1 MPAEDFAQRLIDW
14 HRQAGRHDLP
24 WQSDR
29 AAYRVWVSEIMLQQ
43 TQVATAIPYFERF
56 MARFPSADA
65 LAQAP
70 IDQVLGSWSG
80 LGYYA
85 RARNLHKAAQLV
97 VSEHGGEL
105 PGNIDLLMT
114 LPGIGRST
122 AGAIL
127 ALSASQRHA
136 ILDGNVKRVLARHF
150 GVHGWPGQRAV
161 EQQLWSLSEAC
172 TPAEQVDVYTQAIM
186 DLGAT
191 VCRRSK
197 PACHACPLARTCV
210 ALEQGL
216 TGELPG
222 KRPQKSLPVRRS
234 CWLVARRPDG
244 RVLLEKRPPAGLWG
258 GLWCLPE
265 QVTGQPPEDW
275 GRQHLGAKPARVAE
289 LEGFR
294 HTFSH
299 FHLDVSPVLLQM
311 NQAPAA
317 NVAEAGQVWYKHGQS
332 VESELGLAAPVQ
344 RLLERL
350 ERDYPVPDQT

>member
-1 MPAEDFAQRLIDW
+1 M
-14 HRQAGRHDLP
+14 P
-24 WQSDR
+24 WQTDR
-29 AAYRVWVSEIMLQQ
+29 APYRVWVSEIMLQQ
-43 TQVATAIPYFERF
+43 TQVATVIPYFQRFMERF
-56 MARFPSADA
+56 PNADA
-65 LAQAP
+65 LARAR

-97 VSEHGGEL
+97 ASEYGGEL
-105 PGNIDLLMT
+105 PGDIDLLMT

-127 ALSASQRHA
+127 ALSAGRRHP

-172 TPAEQVDVYTQAIM
+172 TPAEHVDIYTQAIM

-197 PACHACPLARTCV
+197 PACQVCPLLSTCV

-216 TGELPG
+216 TADLPG
-222 KRPQKSLPVRRS
+222 KRPKKPLPVRRS

-265 QVTGQPPEDW
+265 QVTGQAPEDW
-275 GRQHLGAKPARVAE
+275 GRQHLGTEPVQVAV
-289 LEGFR
+289 LEEFR

-299 FHLDVSPVLLQM
+299 FHLDVAPVLLQM
-311 NQAPAA
+311 TQAAA
-317 NVAEAGQVWYKHGQS
+317 TNVAETGQVWYKHGQS
-332 VESELGLAAPVQ
+332 LESELGLAAPVQ

-350 ERDYPVPDQT
+350 ERDYPGSDQK

>member
-1 MPAEDFAQRLIDW
+1 MPIRNLAQRLIAW
-14 HRQAGRHDLP
+14 HGSAGRHDLP

-43 TQVATAIPYFERF
+43 TQVATVIPYFQRFMERF
-56 MARFPSADA
+56 PNADA
-65 LAQAP
+65 LARSP

-97 VSEHGGEL
+97 ASEHAGEL
-105 PGNIDLLMT
+105 PDEIDLLMT

-127 ALSASQRHA
+127 ALSASRRHP

-172 TPAEQVDVYTQAIM
+172 TPAEYVDVYTQAIM

-191 VCRRSK
+191 VCRRGK
-197 PACHACPLARTCV
+197 PACQVCPLASTCV

-216 TGELPG
+216 TGDLPG
-222 KRPQKSLPVRRS
+222 KRPKKSLPVRRS
-234 CWLVARRPDG
+234 RWLVARRPDG
-244 RVLLEKRPPAGLWG
+244 AVLLEKRAPAGLWG

-265 QVTGQPPEDW
+265 QVTGQAPEDW
-275 GRQHLGAKPARVAE
+275 GRQHLGAKPALVAP

-299 FHLDVSPVLLQM
+299 FHLDVSPILLQM
-311 NQAPAA
+311 TQAAAA

-350 ERDYPVPDQT
+350 ERDFPGSDQT

>member
-1 MPAEDFAQRLIDW
+1 MSERDISHRLIAW
-14 HRQAGRHDLP
+14 HVLAGRHDLP
-24 WQSDR
+24 WQCDR
-29 AAYRVWVSEIMLQQ
+29 DAYRVWVSEIMLQQ
-43 TQVATAIPYFERF
+43 TQVATVIPYFQRFVERF
-56 MARFPSADA
+56 PNVLA
-65 LAQAP
+65 LAKAP

-97 VSEHGGEL
+97 ASDHGGEL
-105 PGNIDLLMT
+105 PLDIEGLMT

-127 ALSASQRHA
+127 ALSKGQRHA
-136 ILDGNVKRVLARHF
+136 ILDGNVKRVLSRHF
-150 GVHGWPGQRAV
+150 GVHGWPGLREV
-161 EQQLWSLSEAC
+161 EQQLWSLSETC

-191 VCRRSK
+191 LCRRSK
-197 PACHACPLARTCV
+197 PACQECPLARTCV

-222 KRPQKSLPVRRS
+222 KRPKKSLPVRRS

-244 RVLLEKRPPAGLWG
+244 AVLLEKRPPTGLWG

-265 QVTGQPPEDW
+265 QVAGQPPEDW
-275 GRQHLGAKPARVAE
+275 GRQHLGVKPAQVGP
-289 LEGFR
+289 LDGFR

-299 FHLDVSPVLLQM
+299 FHLDVSPILLEM
-311 NQAPAA
+311 TQAAG
-317 NVAEAGQVWYKHGQS
+317 NVAETGQVWYKHGQS
-332 VESELGLAAPVQ
+332 NESELGLAAPVQ

-350 ERDYPVPDQT
+350 ERDYPGPDQT

>member
-1 MPAEDFAQRLIDW
+1 MTVETLAQRLVDW
-14 HRQAGRHDLP
+14 HRRAGRHDLP

-43 TQVATAIPYFERF
+43 TQVATVIPYFQQFMERF
-56 MARFPSADA
+56 PNAVA
-65 LAQAP
+65 LASAP

-85 RARNLHKAAQLV
+85 RARNLHKAAQIVARDL
-97 VSEHGGEL
+97 GGEL
-105 PGNIDLLMT
+105 PGDIDALMA

-127 ALSASQRHA
+127 ALSAGQRHA

-150 GVHGWPGQRAV
+150 GVHGWPGLRHVQ
-161 EQQLWSLSEAC
+161 QQLWSLSEIC
-172 TPAEQVDVYTQAIM
+172 TPAEHTDVYTQAIM

-191 VCRRSK
+191 VCRRGK
-197 PACHACPLARTCV
+197 PACQECPLATTCV
-210 ALEQGL
+210 ALEEGVISD
-216 TGELPG
+216 LPG
-222 KRPQKSLPVRRS
+222 KRPKKLLPLRRS

-244 RVLLEKRPPAGLWG
+244 TVLLEKRPPAGLWG

-265 QVTGQPPEDW
+265 QLAGQPPEDW
-275 GRQHLGAKPARVAE
+275 GRQHLGVKPGQVRP

-299 FHLDVSPVLLQM
+299 FHLEVSPILLEVA
-311 NQAPAA
+311 QAAG
-317 NVAEAGQVWYKHGQS
+317 NVAETGQVWYKHGQS
-332 VESELGLAAPVQ
+332 EELELGLAAPVQ

-350 ERDYPVPDQT
+350 ERDYPGSDQT